1 MSDAV
6 IEHTNDTGIRTALG
20 TLLIEGGYLDNER
33 LEEALRIGADTG
45 ERLGE
50 VVVRLGWASED
61 DLAKTLADQ
70 WHLRY
75 VERSAISF
83 DGDALSR
90 MSREEA
96 TRLEAL
102 PMQISEDGAV
112 VVALAEPTDARL
124 LALRSLLGD
133 RIDCVV
139 VAKTAI
145 DAGLRS
151 ELLPKNG
158 NHTPAA
164 VENASDSDEHDAE
177 DDQADEHEHGLSL
190 VTPVVVEAAGDSVDE
205 TEEPTSSDFDEVARS
220 LSDGLSAQLGSLRS
234 IVVEAESA
242 RARDAAEITRLRAEL
257 YSQTA
262 ELADRQ
268 SELND
273 RQSELN
279 NRTAELADRNE
290 TITSMQQ
297 KLRELADTLERSS

>member
-6 IEHTNDTGIRTALG
+6 IEHGNETGIRTALG

-50 VVVRLGWASED
+50 VVVRMGWASED

-158 NHTPAA
+158 NHTPAVA
-164 VENASDSDEHDAE
+164 ESASDSDEQHE
-177 DDQADEHEHGLSL
+177 ENENNDDEEHEHVLSL
-190 VTPVVVEAAGDSVDE
+190 VTPDLVDAAAESVDE
-205 TEEPTSSDFDEVARS
+205 TDEPTASDFDEVART
-220 LSDGLSAQLGSLRS
+220 LSDGLSAQLGSLRA

-242 RARDAAEITRLRAEL
+242 RARDAAEITRL
-257 YSQTA
+257 TA
-262 ELADRQ
+262 ELSALTAEVAEQQSKLTDR
-268 SELND
+268 
-273 RQSELN
+273 
-279 NRTAELADRNE
+279 AVELADRNE
-290 TITSMQQ
+290 TIKSMQQ
-297 KLRELADTLERSS
+297 KLRELADTLEHSS